1 MKCYNCDEE
10 VNPTLVY
17 CNSCGVP
24 LDTQP
29 EDVIFDAE
37 EKAAERRQVEA
48 QQKAKGLLVLALFLF
63 VATVVTRQIVLRDQH
78 YDHTPAY
85 RVPYSIVAED
95 GLEPPVALDVPPL
108 PITIPEK

>member
-1 MKCYNCDEE
+1 MDCYNCAQE

-29 EDVIFDAE
+29 EDLIFDAE
-37 EKAAERRQVEA
+37 EKAAERRQFDA
-48 QQKAKGLLVLALFLF
+48 KQKALRLLILSLFLF
-63 VATVVTRQIVLRDQH
+63 VGTVVARQIVLRDQQ

-85 RVPYSIVAED
+85 RVPYSVVAEE
-95 GLEPPVALDVPPL
+95 GLEPPVALDVPTLEIKL
-108 PITIPEK
+108 PD